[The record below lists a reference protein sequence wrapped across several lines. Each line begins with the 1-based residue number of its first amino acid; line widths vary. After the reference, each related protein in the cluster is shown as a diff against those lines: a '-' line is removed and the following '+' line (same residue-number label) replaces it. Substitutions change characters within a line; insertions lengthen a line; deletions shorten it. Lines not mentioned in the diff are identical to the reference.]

1 MTDRKL
7 VLFDLDGT
15 LIDSEQGIVGCMQ
28 EAFRAMGE
36 PAPPTQVLR
45 GWIGPPLRQS
55 FPKVVGDDADR
66 VEEAVQHYR
75 RCFDA
80 GGWSE
85 HVLYSGMDDVVR
97 SVAATGTRLAIV
109 TTKLRRQAVRIV
121 ADLPYGDLFEHV
133 YGPPDD
139 GSDCPKTQMIG
150 QALQDFDAAPLNVTM
165 IGDRHF
171 DIRGAVDNDVRGIG
185 VTWGFGSREELQDAG
200 AAAIVDTPAQLARTL
215 R

>member
-1 MTDRKL
+1 MTVRNL

-15 LIDSEQGIVGCMQ
+15 LINSEQGIVGCMQ
-28 EAFRAMGE
+28 AAFRAMDL
-36 PAPPTQVLR
+36 PAPSAQVLR
-45 GWIGPPLRQS
+45 GWIGPPLRQT
-55 FPKVVGDDADR
+55 FPEVVGDDADR

-80 GGWSE
+80 GGWSD
-85 HVLYSGMDDVVR
+85 HVQYDGMEEVVR
-97 SVAATGTRLAIV
+97 GVAAAGARLAIV

-133 YGPPDD
+133 YGPSDD
-139 GSDCPKTQMIG
+139 SSDCPKTRMIG
-150 QALQDFDAAPLNVTM
+150 QALQDFDAAPQVVTM

-171 DIRGAVDNDVRGIG
+171 DIRGAVDNKVRGIG
-185 VTWGFGSREELQDAG
+185 VTWGFGSHEELRAAG
-200 AAAIVDTPAQLARTL
+200 AAAIVDTPAQLAHAL

>member
-1 MTDRKL
+1 MVDRKL

-28 EAFRAMGE
+28 EAFRAMDVT
-36 PAPPTQVLR
+36 APDTQVLR

-55 FPKVVGDDADR
+55 FPAVVGDDVQR

-80 GGWSE
+80 GGWRD
-85 HVLYSGMDDVVR
+85 HVQYDGMEEVVR
-97 SVAATGTRLAIV
+97 GVAEGGARLAIV

-121 ADLPYGDLFEHV
+121 ADLPYGHLFERV

-139 GSDCPKTQMIG
+139 SSDCPKAQMIS
-150 QALQDFDAAPLNVTM
+150 QALQDFVAAPGNVTM

-171 DIRGAVDNDVRGIG
+171 DIRGATDNGVRGIG
-185 VTWGFGSREELQDAG
+185 VTWGFGSREELRDAG

-215 R
+215 S